1 MASSL
6 PQKDYFESLPI
17 ELHRVI
23 LNLLP
28 DFSSLRSV
36 VIASR
41 SAHAAYALESQ
52 SIQCNVLRRL
62 LLESPQLSSESR
74 WLHAASYIRRNTPD
88 WQDSMDDFL
97 AYAAPEVD
105 KQHLPDPPA
114 IITPEELRFHI
125 VIEDLTGAFLKYAI
139 QPNPHAALKL
149 SDDTISNLPLQYA
162 EGIRIQRALYRF
174 QRICQM
180 YPRNAQP
187 SQRGART
194 RGEHP
199 LNYFVRSLPS
209 WELEELQC
217 IYRFLMSRLSF
228 LDDAAYTAFVSAEC
242 LKKGISS
249 SRYKEHVLSM
259 GLLFLRQ
266 LMAAPFENRLTLL
279 ERYCGPDTH
288 PLSDVLP
295 LNSVKNGIGLQAS
308 SRSLSIQSLFGPSAG
323 WVLFRPPSPR
333 DRSRMSELQDWGYC
347 FWERDRLEAM
357 GVSTATKESG
367 ERRNW
372 ILRIRDTGESLQ
384 LWRQP

>member
-1 MASSL
+1 MSASS
-6 PQKDYFESLPI
+6 PPKDHFESLPV
-17 ELHRVI
+17 ELHRMI

-36 VIASR
+36 MIASR

-105 KQHLPDPPA
+105 KPDPPETV
-114 IITPEELRFHI
+114 TPEELHFHI
-125 VIEDLTGAFLKYAI
+125 VIEDLTGAFLKFAT
-139 QPNPHAALKL
+139 QPNPHAASKL
-149 SDDTISNLPLQYA
+149 SEDTISNLPLQYA

-187 SQRGART
+187 SEHGGRT

-199 LNYFVRSLPS
+199 LSYFVRGLPS

-228 LDDAAYTAFVSAEC
+228 LDDSAYTAFVGAEC

-249 SRYKEHVLSM
+249 TQYKEHVLSM

-279 ERYCGPDTH
+279 EQYYGPDTH
-288 PLSDVLP
+288 SLSDVLP
-295 LNSVKNGIGLQAS
+295 LNSAKNGIGLQAS

-333 DRSRMSELQDWGYC
+333 DRSRMSELQDRGYC
-347 FWERDRLEAM
+347 FWERDRLEAW
-357 GVSTATKESG
+357 GVSTTTKESG

-384 LWRQP
+384 LWRRL